1 MFAILNICFWESKH
15 KGKDFVKSTNK
26 GFHFIYF
33 YVQKSIA
40 HISIAHICSK

>member
-26 GFHFIYF
+26 ELILFLCTRKYCT
-33 YVQKSIA
+33 Y
-40 HISIAHICSK
+40 